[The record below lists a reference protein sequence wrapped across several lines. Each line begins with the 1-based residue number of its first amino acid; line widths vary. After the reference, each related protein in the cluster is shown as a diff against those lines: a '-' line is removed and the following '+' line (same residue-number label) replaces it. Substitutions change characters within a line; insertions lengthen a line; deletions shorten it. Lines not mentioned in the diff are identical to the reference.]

1 MKIRKPMA
9 IGIAAGI
16 LGAGLGGGTAVAV
29 LGGFPSGQTTMH
41 VVRTQDAASVYNGSV
56 YQTFAVTP
64 VVVPNGTSRLITAR
78 FTGESQCTGSA
89 SSWCSVRILVRNN
102 STGSLV
108 EMFPR
113 SGSDFAFD
121 AGSTDNWESNSVE
134 RVIRLGA
141 GSYSVWVQRR
151 VVNSASFRLDDWTFT
166 VDTNL

>member
-29 LGGFPSGQTTMH
+29 MNVFTSGQTTLH
-41 VVRTQDAASVYNGSV
+41 IVRTEDAPSTYGGSV
-56 YQTFAVTP
+56 YQTFAST
-64 VVVPNGTSRLITAR
+64 VVGVPGGTSRLITAR

-89 SSWCSVRILVRNN
+89 SSWCSIRILVRNN

-134 RVIRLGA
+134 RVIRLG
-141 GSYSVWVQRR
+141 GGGYQVWLQRR